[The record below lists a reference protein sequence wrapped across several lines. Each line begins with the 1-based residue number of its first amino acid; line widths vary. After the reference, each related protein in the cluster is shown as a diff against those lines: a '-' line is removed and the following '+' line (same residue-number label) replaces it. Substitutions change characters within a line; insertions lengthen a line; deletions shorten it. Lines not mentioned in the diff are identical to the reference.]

1 MIADGKYL
9 TALWYDGE
17 SESVLYI
24 DQTLLPHQLIIRKMI
39 TFEDGL
45 CAIRWLEVRGAPLI
59 GVAGAFAL
67 WLGMRESAGRGAP
80 EERFNTL
87 AERLL
92 ATRPTAINLA
102 RGIRELKHDLHS
114 ETLLLQRAITFRE
127 EEIERCRRIGMN
139 GVPIIR
145 ALAHKKSDGVVNILT
160 HCNAGWLACVD
171 YGTALAPIYLAHN
184 EGIKVH
190 VWVDETRPLNQ
201 GSRLTAYELKEHG
214 VPCTVITDNAGGLL
228 MQRGEVD
235 LVIVGADRITRN
247 GDVANKTG
255 TYLKALAAFDNGIP
269 FYVAAPETT
278 FDYELETGSQ
288 VPIEERHG
296 NELQVETPD
305 VAVRNPAF
313 DITPARLITGYL
325 TDKQTL

>member
-1 MIADGKYL
+1 
-9 TALWYDGE
+9 
-17 SESVLYI
+17 
-24 DQTLLPHQLIIRKMI
+24 
-39 TFEDGL
+39 
-45 CAIRWLEVRGAPLI
+45 
-59 GVAGAFAL
+59 
-67 WLGMRESAGRGAP
+67 
-80 EERFNTL
+80 
-87 AERLL
+87 
-92 ATRPTAINLA
+92 
-102 RGIRELKHDLHS
+102 
-114 ETLLLQRAITFRE
+114 
-127 EEIERCRRIGMN
+127 
-139 GVPIIR
+139 
-145 ALAHKKSDGVVNILT
+145 
-160 HCNAGWLACVD
+160 
-171 YGTALAPIYLAHN
+171 
-184 EGIKVH
+184 
-190 VWVDETRPLNQ
+190 
-201 GSRLTAYELKEHG
+201 
-214 VPCTVITDNAGGLL
+214 

-325 TDKQTL
+325 TDKQTS